1 MTTEFNQKRFDFLIT
16 VQTVLI
22 NNAINVSLNENA
34 LDNRHIFSATGTM
47 INMDNALYAADRIP
61 VNMTAYEAA
70 NSFLSFV
77 CENLRE
83 DGAVVPSWFA
93 RR

>member
-1 MTTEFNQKRFDFLIT
+1 MSSEFNQKRFDFLIT

-22 NNAINVSLNENA
+22 NNAINISLNDDAIE
-34 LDNRHIFSATGTM
+34 NRHMFSATGTM

-61 VNMTAYEAA
+61 ENMSAYQAA

-83 DGAVVPSWFA
+83 EGAVVPSWFA
-93 RR
+93 RG